1 MDLVKALKIS
11 ASGLRAQTMRMRV
24 SAENMANADS
34 MGETAGA
41 DPYRRKTISFKNVLD
56 KTIDAKTVA
65 VDRVGVDKTDF
76 EMRYDPGHPAADANG
91 YVKLPNV
98 KTMVE
103 MMDIREAQRS
113 YEANLGA
120 IEAAKNMLSRAID
133 LLRG

>member
-1 MDLVKALKIS
+1 MDLVKALKVS

-24 SAENMANADS
+24 SAENMANADT
-34 MGETAGA
+34 MGEAAGG
-41 DPYRRKTISFKNVLD
+41 DPYQRKTISFKNVLD
-56 KTIDAKTVA
+56 KTINAKTVA
-65 VDRVGVDKTDF
+65 VAQVGIDKTDF
-76 EMRYDPGHPAADANG
+76 EQRYDPGHPAADANG

-98 KTMVE
+98 KSMVE

>member
-1 MDLVKALKIS
+1 MDLVKALKVS

-24 SAENMANADS
+24 SAENMANADT
-34 MGETAGA
+34 MGEAAGG

-56 KTIDAKTVA
+56 KTINAKTVA
-65 VDRVGVDKTDF
+65 VAQVGIDKTDF
-76 EMRYDPGHPAADANG
+76 EQRYDPGHPAADANG

-98 KTMVE
+98 KSMVE

>member
-24 SAENMANADS
+24 SAENMANADTMS
-34 MGETAGA
+34 ETAGG

-56 KTIDAKTVA
+56 KTIDAKTVK
-65 VDRVGVDKTDF
+65 VDKLGVDKTDF
-76 EMRYDPGHPAADANG
+76 DMRFDPGHPAADANG

-98 KTMVE
+98 KSMVE
-103 MMDIREAQRS
+103 LMDIREAQRS
-113 YEANLGA
+113 YEANLGS

>member
-1 MDLVKALKIS
+1 MDLVKALKVS

-24 SAENMANADS
+24 SSENMANADT
-34 MGETAGA
+34 MGEAAGG

-56 KTIDAKTVA
+56 KTINAKTVA
-65 VDRVGVDKTDF
+65 VAQVGVDKTDF
-76 EMRYDPGHPAADANG
+76 EQRYDPGHPAADANG

-98 KTMVE
+98 KSMVE
-103 MMDIREAQRS
+103 LMDIREAQRS

>member
-1 MDLVKALKIS
+1 MDLVKALKVS

-24 SAENMANADS
+24 SAENMANAET
-34 MGETAGA
+34 MGEAAGG

-65 VDRVGVDKTDF
+65 VSQVGIDKTDF
-76 EMRYDPGHPAADANG
+76 EQRYDPGHPAADANG

>member
-24 SAENMANADS
+24 SAENMANADTMS
-34 MGETAGA
+34 ESAGG
-41 DPYRRKTISFKNVLD
+41 DPYRRKTISFKNILD
-56 KTIDAKTVA
+56 KTIDAKTVK
-65 VDRVGVDKTDF
+65 VDKVGVDKTDF
-76 EMRYDPGHPAADANG
+76 DMRYDPGHPAADKNG

-98 KTMVE
+98 KSMVE
-103 MMDIREAQRS
+103 LMDIREAQRS
-113 YEANLGA
+113 YEANLGS

>member
-1 MDLVKALKIS
+1 MDFVKALKIS

-24 SAENMANADS
+24 SAENMANADT
-34 MGETAGA
+34 MGAGAGA
-41 DPYRRKTISFKNVLD
+41 DPYRRKTISFKNILD

-65 VDRVGVDKTDF
+65 VAQVGTDKTDF

-120 IEAAKNMLSRAID
+120 IDAAKNMLSRAID
-133 LLRG
+133 MLRG

>member
-1 MDLVKALKIS
+1 MDLVKALKVS

-24 SAENMANADS
+24 SAENMANADT
-34 MGETAGA
+34 MGEAAGG

-56 KTIDAKTVA
+56 KTINAKTVA
-65 VDRVGVDKTDF
+65 VAQVGIDKTDF
-76 EMRYDPGHPAADANG
+76 EQRYDPGHPAADANG

-98 KTMVE
+98 KSMVE

-120 IEAAKNMLSRAID
+120 IEAAKNMLSRAVD

>member
-34 MGETAGA
+34 MGAGAGA

-65 VDRVGVDKTDF
+65 VSQVGVDKTDF
-76 EMRYDPGHPAADANG
+76 EQRYDPGHPAADATG

-98 KTMVE
+98 KSMVE

>member
-1 MDLVKALKIS
+1 MDLVKALKVS

-24 SAENMANADS
+24 SAENMANVDT
-34 MGETAGA
+34 MGEAAGG

-56 KTIDAKTVA
+56 KTINAKTVA
-65 VDRVGVDKTDF
+65 VAQVGIDKTDF
-76 EMRYDPGHPAADANG
+76 EQRYDPGHPAADANG

-98 KTMVE
+98 KSMVE

>member
-24 SAENMANADS
+24 SAENMANADTMS
-34 MGETAGA
+34 ETAGG

-56 KTIDAKTVA
+56 KTIDAKTVK
-65 VDRVGVDKTDF
+65 VDKVGVDKTDF
-76 EMRYDPGHPAADANG
+76 DMRFDPGHPAADPNG

-98 KTMVE
+98 KSMVE
-103 MMDIREAQRS
+103 LMDIREAQRS
-113 YEANLGA
+113 YEANLGS

>member
-1 MDLVKALKIS
+1 MDLVKSLKIS
-11 ASGLRAQTMRMRV
+11 AAGLRAQTMRMRV
-24 SAENMANADS
+24 SAENMANADTVA
-34 MGETAGA
+34 ENPNT
-41 DPYRRKTISFKNVLD
+41 DPYRRKTISFKSVLD

-65 VDRVGVDKTDF
+65 VSQVGVDNSDF

-91 YVKLPNV
+91 YVKMPNV
-98 KTMVE
+98 KTMIE

>member
-1 MDLVKALKIS
+1 MDLVKALKVS

-24 SAENMANADS
+24 SAENMANADT
-34 MGETAGA
+34 MGDAAGS
-41 DPYRRKTISFKNVLD
+41 DPYRRQTVSFKNILD
-56 KTIDAKTVA
+56 KTINAKTVA
-65 VDRVGVDKTDF
+65 VSQIGVDKTDF
-76 EMRYDPGHPAADANG
+76 EQRYDPGHPAADATG

-98 KTMVE
+98 KSTVE

>member
-1 MDLVKALKIS
+1 MDLVKALKVS

-24 SAENMANADS
+24 SAENMANADT
-34 MGETAGA
+34 MGEAAGG

-56 KTIDAKTVA
+56 KSINAKTVA
-65 VDRVGVDKTDF
+65 VSQVGIDKTDF
-76 EMRYDPGHPAADANG
+76 EQRFDPGHPAADANG

-98 KTMVE
+98 KSMVE

-133 LLRG
+133 MLRG

>member
-1 MDLVKALKIS
+1 MDFVKALKIS

-24 SAENMANADS
+24 SAENMANADT
-34 MGETAGA
+34 MGGTAGA

-65 VDRVGVDKTDF
+65 VSQVGVDKTDF

-98 KTMVE
+98 KSMVE
-103 MMDIREAQRS
+103 LMDIREAQRS

-120 IEAAKNMLSRAID
+120 IDAAKNMLSRAID
-133 LLRG
+133 MLRG